1 MWNRS
6 TTVAAISSLVLLRG
20 AFAAPPAS
28 QPARPFTGAYM
39 HLEQMLPKNAPP
51 PARQAALAAELDR
64 FKSSGMRI
72 AMPYVRDTRGGVIY
86 ESKVVPL
93 RRQKDWD
100 ALAVFMEEARK
111 RDIEV
116 WPVICVVPSGHDT
129 PAGILSEHPDWAL
142 RDKAG
147 KPTGYISPCNPE
159 ARKWMVA
166 TVAEVA
172 KRYKPDGVLLDYLR
186 FPSQNVQLDAASA
199 AEYQRQFPNDT
210 AASEAER
217 KQHLQ
222 QFKVAGLTALAR
234 EISDEARRARPGI
247 KIGLYTWGP
256 HVVSGHNVSQD
267 WQTWVGK
274 GYIDMVNVSGYCYRD
289 NYGPEYMKTFETRM
303 KDAVRVW
310 HEAGGKAELT
320 FTLGV
325 KTSHGQVHS
334 AAEIGEYRRV
344 AREAG
349 IEGFGVFTWSYLQ
362 PYLMESRQAGYLGV
376 R

>member
-1 MWNRS
+1 MWNS
-6 TTVAAISSLVLLRG
+6 LMSVAAISCLVFHNG
-20 AFAAPPAS
+20 AIGATPTS
-28 QPARPFTGAYM
+28 QPARPFSGAYM
-39 HLEQMLPKNAPP
+39 HLDQMLPKNSPP

-129 PAGILSEHPDWAL
+129 PAGILEKHGEWAL
-142 RDKAG
+142 LDKNG
-147 KPTGYISPCNPE
+147 KQTGYVSPCNPA

-166 TVAEVA
+166 SVSEVA
-172 KRYKPDGVLLDYLR
+172 TRHKLDGVLLDYLR
-186 FPSQNVQLDAASA
+186 FPSQNVQLDPTSA
-199 AEYQRQFPNDT
+199 AEYRRQFPNDT
-210 AASEAER
+210 SASEAER
-217 KQHLQ
+217 KQHMQ
-222 QFKVAGLTALAR
+222 QFKVAGLTNLAR
-234 EISDEARRARPGI
+234 EISDEVRRARPGI

-256 HVVSGHNVSQD
+256 HVISGHNVSQD
-267 WQTWVGK
+267 WQTWVRQ

-289 NYGPEYMKTFETRM
+289 NYGSEYMKTFETRM
-303 KDAVRVW
+303 KDAAKVW
-310 HEAGGKAELT
+310 SEAGSEAELT

-344 AREAG
+344 ARETG
-349 IEGFGVFTWSYLQ
+349 IEGFAVFTWTYLQ
-362 PYLMESRQAGYLGV
+362 PYLEESRQAGYLGV